1 MQRKTFYFKPP
12 TSPLTP
18 HFLGEKAILLAD
30 LAIVNTNIRTMNPNQ
45 PTAQALAITKNKIV
59 KVGTNKQI
67 APLISEKTKVLN
79 FDGKTVVPGLIDTHI
94 HVADFGRCLMW
105 LDLTTAQSISELQ
118 RLLKEKVGQTLRD
131 KWIVGRGW
139 NQERFKEKRMPQTAD
154 LDEAAPNNPVI
165 LYHESAMICA
175 VNTKA
180 LQLAGV
186 TKQTA
191 VPHGGVIDK
200 DPKTGE
206 LTGILRDSAT
216 SLIWQV
222 VPEPTGAEL
231 LEATALACQKIS
243 QAGITSVHWLVLS
256 EVEFAII
263 QNLHAMGRLPFR
275 VNVVVPIELLEKT
288 VGFKTNDVSVL
299 RIGGA
304 TIAADGYLDS
314 KEAALLKPYSDDPN
328 NSGKLL
334 CTEEALAASVKQV
347 IAAGVQPII
356 LAMGDKAIDTTLKVI
371 EQTPQNKVRF
381 RIEQAAVLNE
391 GLVKR
396 LAKQKVVVSI
406 QPKVI
411 STEFSVWSATQRLG
425 MQRAKWLH
433 PLKTLLNEGVKVIA
447 GSDCPMEPLSPLL
460 GMQEVVLRQSFPEQR
475 LSVEEA
481 LRMYTLDAAY
491 SSGEEN
497 AKGSIEE
504 GKLADLTILSSDPNA
519 VAPEKIKDIAVEMV
533 ILNGK
538 LIIF

>member
-1 MQRKTFYFKPP
+1 
-12 TSPLTP
+12 
-18 HFLGEKAILLAD
+18 
-30 LAIVNTNIRTMNPNQ
+30 MNPNQ
-45 PTAQALAITKNKIV
+45 PTAQALAITKNKII

-67 APLISEKTKVLN
+67 AQLIGDQTKVLS
-79 FDGKTVVPGLIDTHI
+79 FEGKTVVPGLIDTHI

-105 LDLTTAQSISELQ
+105 LDLTTAQSIAQLQ
-118 RLLKEKVGQTLRD
+118 SMLKEKTGQTVAG

-154 LDEAAPNNPVI
+154 LDAAAPNNPVI

-175 VNTKA
+175 VNSKA
-180 LQLAGV
+180 LEIAGV

-191 VPHGGVIDK
+191 VPQGGGIDK

-206 LTGILRDSAT
+206 LTGIFRDNAT
-216 SLIWQV
+216 SLIWQA

-243 QAGITSVHWLVLS
+243 QAGITSLHWLVLS
-256 EVEFAII
+256 EVELAII
-263 QNLHAMGRLPFR
+263 QNLHAIGRLPFR

-299 RIGGA
+299 RVGGA

-314 KEAALLKPYSDDPN
+314 KEAALLEPYSDDPN

-334 CTEEALAASVKQV
+334 CTEGALAASVRQV
-347 IAAGVQPII
+347 LAAGVQPII
-356 LAMGDKAIDTTLKVI
+356 LAMGDKAIQTTLNVI
-371 EQTPQNKVRF
+371 EQTPKSNVRF

-396 LAKQKVVVSI
+396 LAKQKVVVSV

-411 STEFSVWSATQRLG
+411 STEFSVWSATERLG
-425 MQRAKWLH
+425 LERAKWLH
-433 PLKTLLNEGVKVIA
+433 PLKTLLNEGVKVA
-447 GSDCPMEPLSPLL
+447 GGSDCPMEPLSPLL
-460 GMQEVVLRQSFPEQR
+460 GIQEVVLRQSFPEQR

-491 SSGEEN
+491 SSSEEDV
-497 AKGSIEE
+497 KGSIEK
-504 GKLADLTILSSDPNA
+504 GKLADLTILSSDPNS
-519 VAPEKIKDIAVEMV
+519 VSPEKIKDINVEMA
-533 ILNGK
+533 IINGK